1 MEDSRDK
8 RPVYMSTFQKRTDKI
23 KSEIKSELHE
33 LDDKINII
41 KKRLF
46 WFFIIFLFMFFLE
59 VINAI
64 CTIVHSYTL

>member
-23 KSEIKSELHE
+23 KSEIKSELQE

-46 WFFIIFLFMFFLE
+46 WFFIIFLFMFSLE

-64 CTIVHSYTL
+64 CIIVDSYTL

>member
-59 VINAI
+59 VINAV

>member
-1 MEDSRDK
+1 MEDTRDK

-23 KSEIKSELHE
+23 KSEIKSELQE

-46 WFFIIFLFMFFLE
+46 WFSIIFLFMFFLE

-64 CTIVHSYTL
+64 SIIVHSYTL